1 MALDAVS
8 GSSILTAQA
17 AVAARSAVARTEGA
31 TSAREVLASARAQ
44 VLERASAQAS
54 AAATPFTQNLPDPP
68 TGGSGAQAEA
78 LAQALAANQ
87 RAANTPNADSVANTS
102 TVALFGPPYTIYS
115 STNGVYYAVS
125 GTPSVSS
132 LGFGSPQEQ
141 IAKAQRIQAEALAS
155 PPPPTPAERGIAARA
170 AQLERVARTEA
181 AQQAQE
187 RVAQEL
193 QASQDAGSRAVREY
207 NAVSPTSQTA
217 NAERRLIG
225 IYA

>member
-17 AVAARSAVARTEGA
+17 AVAARSAAVRTEGA

-44 VLERASAQAS
+44 VLERASTQAS
-54 AAATPFTQNLPDPP
+54 TPATQFTQALPDPP
-68 TGGSGAQAEA
+68 TAGGYAQAEA
-78 LAQALAANQ
+78 AAQSLASNQ

-141 IAKAQRIQAEALAS
+141 IAKAQRLQAEALAS
-155 PPPPTPAERGIAARA
+155 PPPPTPADRLLAARA
-170 AQLERVARTEA
+170 AQLERVARAEA
-181 AQQAQE
+181 SQQAQE
-187 RVAQEL
+187 QIAKEL
-193 QASQDAGSRAVREY
+193 QGSQDAGNRAVREY
-207 NAVSPTSQTA
+207 NAVSPTSQAA
-217 NAERRLIG
+217 NTERRLVG